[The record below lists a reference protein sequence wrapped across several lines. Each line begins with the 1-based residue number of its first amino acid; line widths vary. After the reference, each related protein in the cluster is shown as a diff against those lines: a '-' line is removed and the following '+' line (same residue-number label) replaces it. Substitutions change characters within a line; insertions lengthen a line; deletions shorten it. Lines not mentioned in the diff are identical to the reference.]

1 LLTAAAVAR
10 MSELVLQCDLLAPW
24 PFQSASVSRVE
35 LVSGARGASNRIK
48 IKVAS
53 EAALRFDERKVSFAM
68 DDSTENTPLKGGDS
82 RPTPGI
88 KDHLHAVCKYFFI
101 LLDRKWGFF
110 GFLALTFALTIIT
123 ATAVYV
129 NFFSGC
135 AAMVVC
141 FACVFCYG
149 TSHAADGQYKNAA
162 PFCLAGL
169 LIIGGGVL
177 CAQFFIKYH
186 TGYNGHDLYG
196 PNNAGYPLAYFSQ
209 HPVDVSGNYVHLSE
223 GVAKTDMIGS
233 FEECLHK
240 LPIVG
245 SCINR
250 FYCVVPF
257 VAPTWK
263 ATDVVTL
270 WAGSYLATDC
280 STPQFVHSADYLE
293 WITGVK
299 RGIGFAP
306 SGSWKHAINDAVVKH
321 GLKTLPVLDSVASTP
336 QAQVLHIVA
345 DPFADKNHN
354 WSMVRF
360 FVFVRCASRR

>member
-1 LLTAAAVAR
+1 MPNMDGIKLSKARELHARDSKQVAGA
-10 MSELVLQCDLLAPW
+10 EV
-24 PFQSASVSRVE
+24 
-35 LVSGARGASNRIK
+35 LVSHK

-53 EAALRFDERKVSFAM
+53 EAASRIDSRKVSFAM
-68 DDSTENTPLKGGDS
+68 DDSTENTPLKGGES
-82 RPTPGI
+82 RPSPGVG
-88 KDHLHAVCKYFFI
+88 DHLNAIGKFFFI
-101 LLDRKWGFF
+101 LLDRKWGVF
-110 GFLALTFALTIIT
+110 GFIALISALSIIT
-123 ATAVYV
+123 ATAVFV

-135 AAMVVC
+135 AAMVAC

-186 TGYNGHDLYG
+186 NGYNGHEMFG
-196 PNNAGYPLAYFSQ
+196 PSNAGYPLSYFAQ
-209 HPVDVSGNYVHLSE
+209 HPVDVAGNYVHLSE
-223 GVAKTDMIGS
+223 GAAKTDMIGS

-240 LPIVG
+240 LPVVG

-280 STPQFVHSADYLE
+280 STPQFVHSADFLE

-299 RGIGFAP
+299 RGIGYAP
-306 SGSWKHAINDAVVKH
+306 SESWKHAIDNAVVKH
-321 GLKTLPVLDSVASTP
+321 GLKTLSVADTVVSGP

-345 DPFADKNHN
+345 NPFAEKDHN
-354 WSMVRF
+354 WSMVRVPF
-360 FVFVRCASRR
+360 TFVELYPRAIVLIIRF

>member
-1 LLTAAAVAR
+1 MNPALQIHGCGRGKR
-10 MSELVLQCDLLAPW
+10 MGDRVLHTKGWHGVLETC
-24 PFQSASVSRVE
+24 
-35 LVSGARGASNRIK
+35 K

-53 EAALRFDERKVSFAM
+53 DASVRFDGRKVSFAM
-68 DDSTENTPLKGGDS
+68 DDSTENTPLKGGES
-82 RPTPGI
+82 RANPGFGDYLNAI
-88 KDHLHAVCKYFFI
+88 GKYLFI
-101 LLDRKWGFF
+101 LLDRTWGIF
-110 GFLALTFALTIIT
+110 GFIALCSALTIIT
-123 ATAVYV
+123 VTAVCV

-149 TSHAADGQYKNAA
+149 TSYAANGQYKNAA

-177 CAQFFIKYH
+177 CAQFFIKYN
-186 TGYNGHDLYG
+186 TGYNGHELFG
-196 PNNAGYPLAYFSQ
+196 PNNAGYPLSYFAQ
-209 HPVDVSGNYVHLSE
+209 HPVDVPGNYVHLSE
-223 GVAKTDMIGS
+223 GAAKTDMIGS

-240 LPIVG
+240 LPVVG

-257 VAPTWK
+257 VSTTWK

-280 STPQFVHSADYLE
+280 STPQFLHSADYLQ
-293 WITGVK
+293 WITGVQ

-306 SGSWKHAINDAVVKH
+306 SESWKHAISNAVTKH
-321 GLKTLPVLDSVASTP
+321 GLKTLPVLDSVSNSP
-336 QAQVLHIVA
+336 QAQVLHMVT
-345 DPFADKNHN
+345 DPFAEKSHN
-354 WSMVRF
+354 WSMVRRF
-360 FVFVRCASRR
+360 EFVTIRHLF